1 MLHRPTLSPR
11 DAAWLTET
19 IARNR
24 SLFGGFSME
33 ADPSGTDSKPDADK
47 ADPGKKDEPLG
58 DAGKKALE
66 DERTARKQ
74 AESDLKALRSEFD
87 GFKTSLSEAFG
98 VKSAK
103 GDDGDAIKQVQDQLA
118 SMQREAAVYRIA
130 AQHKITDDGDLELL
144 KSAKDEQAMNKLGE
158 RLAAKAE
165 DDKKPGTPKPDAT
178 QGAKGD
184 PAKPDPGPGLPRL
197 AAAYAASETT
207 GTT

>member
-1 MLHRPTLSPR
+1 MRHRPTLSPR
-11 DAAWLTET
+11 DAAWLNKT

-24 SLFGGFSME
+24 SLFGGFHME
-33 ADPSGTDSKPDADK
+33 AEDVGDKPAGDKPEPS
-47 ADPGKKDEPLG
+47 KDEPLG
-58 DAGKKALE
+58 DGGKKALE

-74 AESDLKALRSEFD
+74 AEADLKALRSEFD
-87 GFKTSLSEAFG
+87 GFKTSLSEALG

-118 SMQREAAVYRIA
+118 AMQREAAVYRIA

-184 PAKPDPGPGLPRL
+184 PAKPDPGAGLPRL